1 MKMSAIIL
9 ISTLIVIISSVYLFK
24 VKNSNSN
31 HKSNELDNS
40 VNTSTRNIVE
50 RMESTK
56 KRVIIFFGSQTGTAE
71 EYATRIAKG

>member
-1 MKMSAIIL
+1 MSAIII

>member
-1 MKMSAIIL
+1 MSAIIL

-24 VKNSNSN
+24 IKNSNSN

-56 KRVIIFFGSQTGTAE
+56 KRIIIFFGSQTGTAE

>member
-1 MKMSAIIL
+1 MSAIIL

-56 KRVIIFFGSQTGTAE
+56 KRIIIFFGSQTGTAE

>member
-24 VKNSNSN
+24 IKNSNSN

>member
-24 VKNSNSN
+24 IKNSNSN

-56 KRVIIFFGSQTGTAE
+56 KRIIIFFGSQTGTAE

>member
-1 MKMSAIIL
+1 MSAIIL

-24 VKNSNSN
+24 IKNSNSN

>member
-56 KRVIIFFGSQTGTAE
+56 KRIIIFFGSQTGTAE